1 MPNNNILIKSLK
13 ILGLSD
19 QAILLYEVLINNGV
33 QSISKL
39 GSILGLPR
47 LQIYKYLEELAQKD
61 LILKESGKTKTF
73 EIASPQK
80 LQTMLKIQ
88 ASQMA
93 YLAQDLDQTIKQFEL
108 YKGRSAK
115 KNLLVIGEQKFK
127 NLYLE
132 LNQKAETEVL
142 FLGNA
147 DSLEQFLEDN
157 YIDFAITNRVKKN
170 ITHRVLC
177 CNPSLSMSKRN
188 EMHQKQSR
196 IVKYLPSHIQT
207 KIFINIHSD
216 QAVLWNPLLAQA
228 THIQDKAVTDFLRQI
243 FEELWLE

>member
-13 ILGLSD
+13 MLGLSD
-19 QAILLYEVLINNGV
+19 QAISLYEVLINSGF

-39 GSILGLPR
+39 SSLLGLPR
-47 LQIYKYLEELAQKD
+47 LQIYKYLDELAQKD
-61 LILKESGKTKTF
+61 LVIKEPGKTKVF
-73 EIASPQK
+73 EVASPEK
-80 LQTMLKIQ
+80 LQTKLKIQ
-88 ASQMA
+88 SSQMA

-108 YKGRSAK
+108 IKSQNSR

-157 YIDFAITNRVKKN
+157 YINFAITNRVKK
-170 ITHRVLC
+170 ILC
-177 CNPSLSMSKRN
+177 I
-188 EMHQKQSR
+188 EF
-196 IVKYLPSHIQT
+196 Y
-207 KIFINIHSD
+207 
-216 QAVLWNPLLAQA
+216 AVIRL
-228 THIQDKAVTDFLRQI
+228 
-243 FEELWLE
+243 